1 MNIEIKME
9 SFENDKLDDLKIKL
23 NDTEEK
29 ETKNKEK
36 KQEEFVI
43 DTNRTTLYT
52 ENNSYNQTSVNM
64 VDKNMSFT
72 SINNNNNNNN
82 NNNYESGG
90 DHRSVAM
97 LTVLFKGVGLIS
109 YLILNWLLNDD
120 IILFILVTLL

>member
-1 MNIEIKME
+1 
-9 SFENDKLDDLKIKL
+9 
-23 NDTEEK
+23 
-29 ETKNKEK
+29 
-36 KQEEFVI
+36 
-43 DTNRTTLYT
+43 
-52 ENNSYNQTSVNM
+52 
-64 VDKNMSFT
+64 MSFT